1 MTDMPKG
8 KKPADKLS
16 AKPKGEPKLTA
27 PPKSVPAPRKG
38 AAAVSPKKDAPSSS
52 RYVAKPSKK
61 LGKKNSKKPNGEF
74 TQTPWWFR
82 RKLWL
87 IVGSLVFTLAIIGV
101 AGVMY
106 YAQSLP
112 SIAGLDTIKKQPGI
126 TMKTADGLI
135 LASYGEVYG
144 DYIEYKDL
152 PKTLV
157 QAVIATEDRRFFRHS
172 GIDLVG
178 IMRAMV
184 VNLRAGR
191 FVQGGST
198 ITQQVAKNVFLT
210 PERTMDRKVQEMML
224 AFWLEGRFTKEQI
237 LSIYLNRVYLGAGN
251 YGVDA
256 ASRRYFNKSAR
267 DLNLMES
274 AVLAGMLKAPSRYS
288 PIASIEKAKKRGHQV
303 LLNMVDADYI
313 SEKDVNTALA
323 EFKPPNA
330 YREGDASGTRYFTD
344 WIMDQLPLYV
354 GNIEQDLVVITTL
367 DPSLQKN
374 AEDALIKVLDAE
386 GPEKQTSQAS
396 LLAMTPNG
404 AIKAMVGGR
413 NYRESQF
420 NRVVQANRQPGSV
433 FKLFVYLAALD
444 AGITPDTVLN
454 DAPVEF
460 MVGNTL
466 WKPGNYDQKF
476 RGEMTMRDA
485 LTQSVNTIAVQLSM
499 AVGVQ
504 RVADMA
510 RRLGIEGV
518 RANPSIALGALEA
531 NLLEL
536 TTAYAHLPNGGRKVA
551 AHGIESIYS
560 QSGDVLY
567 ETKPDGLYVVLRD
580 RVVQQMNYM
589 LMNVPIAGTGRRAYI
604 GRPMAGKTGT
614 SSDFKDAWF
623 IGFTPQLVTGV
634 WVGNDDNSVM
644 KKVTGGSLPA
654 GIWHDFMLKA
664 MEKLPAENLA
674 ANPYTVDENAL
685 PWQNPD
691 ETGVND
697 NGQAPI
703 QTLDGLLQ
711 KLDQDSGALNETPHE
726 GEATS
731 QPTVPQPDPNPV
743 DKGPKLDG
751 GFWNKL
757 FDAAPETEQL
767 EYDYP
772 NSSERD
778 RRLNR

>member
-1 MTDMPKG
+1 MTEPKG
-8 KKPADKLS
+8 GKSGGDR
-16 AKPKGEPKLTA
+16 KGEPKLTA
-27 PPKSVPAPRKG
+27 PAKPAAPRKG
-38 AAAVSPKKDAPSSS
+38 AGAVSPKQDAPSAS
-52 RYVAKPSKK
+52 RYVAKPRKK
-61 LGKKNSKKPNGEF
+61 KRKKSVEAA
-74 TQTPWWFR
+74 THTPWYWR
-82 RKLWL
+82 RKVWL
-87 IVGSLVFTLAIIGV
+87 IIGTLIFMLAFMVIAAV
-101 AGVMY
+101 VY

-126 TMKTADGLI
+126 TMKTGDGLI

-144 DYIEYKDL
+144 DYIEYQDL
-152 PKTLV
+152 PKDLV
-157 QAVIATEDRRFFRHS
+157 HAVLATEDRRFFSHS
-172 GIDLVG
+172 GIDLMG
-178 IMRAMV
+178 IIRAMF
-184 VNLRAGR
+184 VNMRAGR

-210 PERTMDRKVQEMML
+210 PERTMDRKIQEMML

-256 ASRRYFNKSAR
+256 ASRRYFSKSAR

-288 PIASIEKAKKRGHQV
+288 PIASLEKARKRGHQV

-313 SEKDVNTALA
+313 TEKDVKQALST
-323 EFKPPNA
+323 FKAPKA
-330 YREGDASGTRYFTD
+330 YRDGDASGTRYFTD

-367 DPSLQKN
+367 DPALQKE
-374 AEDALIKVLDAE
+374 AEDAVNKILDAE
-386 GPEKQTSQAS
+386 GAEKQTSQAS

-404 AIKAMVGGR
+404 AIKAMVGGK

-420 NRVVQANRQPGSV
+420 NRVVQANRQAGSV

-444 AGITPDTVLN
+444 AGISPDAVLN

-476 RGEMTMRDA
+476 RGPLSLRDA

-504 RVADMA
+504 NVAEMA
-510 RRLGIEGV
+510 KRLGIAGV

-551 AHGIESIYS
+551 AHGIASIYS

-567 ETKPDGLYVVLRD
+567 ETKADGLYVVLRD

-623 IGFTPQLVTGV
+623 IGFTPQMVTGV
-634 WVGNDDNSVM
+634 WVGNDDNTVM
-644 KKVTGGSLPA
+644 KKVTGGSLPS
-654 GIWHDFMLKA
+654 GIWHDFMMKV
-664 MEKLPAENLA
+664 MENLPAEPLA
-674 ANPYTVDENAL
+674 ANPYAVDESAL

-691 ETGVND
+691 DMPLDE
-697 NGQAPI
+697 NGQPAA

-711 KLDQDSGALNETPHE
+711 KLHEENGMTTEPAPAQEEQPSAPAATDQAPS
-726 GEATS
+726 
-731 QPTVPQPDPNPV
+731 
-743 DKGPKLDG
+743 DKGPALEG

-757 FDAAPETEQL
+757 FEAAPETEEM
-767 EYDYP
+767 EYEYP